1 MISLSLESRKALVTG
16 AGRGIGEAIAQALA
30 QQGAHVLCVSRTA
43 TNCERVAQ
51 TIREQGGKAEAIA
64 VDVTDRAAV
73 KATCE
78 DILKRWGV
86 VDILVNNAGILR
98 NTLMVQ
104 MSNED
109 WDDVIHTNLT
119 SAFLWTRGLLYAMA
133 KKRWGRI
140 VNLSSIVG
148 KIGNVGQASYAAAK
162 AGLMGF
168 TKSVAKE
175 VASRGICVN
184 AIAPGFID
192 TDMTRSID
200 KRWSD
205 EFIRMIP
212 MKRIGSVQDIA
223 ALAVFLCSN
232 AAAYMTGQ
240 VLTVDGG
247 MTM

>member
-43 TNCERVAQ
+43 ANCERVAQ
-51 TIREQGGKAEAIA
+51 AIRDGGGMAEAMA

-73 KATCE
+73 KETCE
-78 DILKRWGV
+78 DVLKRLEG
-86 VDILVNNAGILR
+86 VDILINNAGIMR
-98 NTLMVQ
+98 NVLMLQ
-104 MSNED
+104 MSHED
-109 WDDVIHTNLT
+109 WDDTIQTNLT
-119 SAFLWTRGLLYAMA
+119 SAFLWIKHLLHPMVQ
-133 KKRWGRI
+133 KRWGRI
-140 VNLSSIVG
+140 INISSIVG
-148 KIGNVGQASYAAAK
+148 KIGGVGQANYAAAK
-162 AGLMGF
+162 AGLIGL
-168 TKSVAKE
+168 TKSIAKE

-192 TDMTRSID
+192 TDMTRSINE
-200 KRWSD
+200 KWAD
-205 EFIRMIP
+205 EFIKMIP
-212 MKRIGSVQDIA
+212 MKRVGSVQDIA
-223 ALAVFLCSN
+223 ALTVFLCSN